1 VRLFSEGSSRTRAS
15 DSKGGDRIPVR
26 GGLQSATGPAAR
38 DGLGGTVTA
47 EIERARDAVLA
58 RLGEVPPVGV
68 VLGSGLGAFAESLT
82 DAARIPYHDIPGFPA
97 PSVAGHGGALVAGA
111 RGAARVLC
119 LSGRVH
125 LYEGHPPSRV
135 VFGVRL
141 LAALGCRAV
150 LLTNAAGATRADWSP
165 GSLVLLRDH
174 LNLTGQNPLVGP
186 DDPPFPRFPDMSAI
200 YDAELRTLAHESAR
214 EAAIS
219 LVDGVYAGVL
229 GPSYET
235 PAEIRMLSSLG
246 ADVVGMSTV
255 HEAIALRHR
264 GVRVGALSVVTNLA
278 AGLAE
283 RPLDHAEVQ
292 AVGALARGKL
302 QTLLTGW
309 LARVTVALRSGS

>member
-1 VRLFSEGSSRTRAS
+1 
-15 DSKGGDRIPVR
+15 
-26 GGLQSATGPAAR
+26 
-38 DGLGGTVTA
+38 VTA
-47 EIERARDAVLA
+47 EIERARDAVLHRVGDA
-58 RLGEVPPVGV
+58 PSTGV
-68 VLGSGLGAFAESLT
+68 VLGSGLGAFADSL
-82 DAARIPYHDIPGFPA
+82 AGAVRIPYRDIPGFPA
-97 PSVAGHGGALVAGA
+97 PSVAGHGGALIAGMRA
-111 RGAARVLC
+111 GARVLC

-174 LNLTGQNPLVGP
+174 INLTGQNPLAGP
-186 DDPPFPRFPDMSAI
+186 DEPPFPRFPDMSAV
-200 YDAELRTLAHESAR
+200 YDPELRALAHEAAR
-214 EAAIS
+214 DAAIP
-219 LVDGVYAGVL
+219 LVDGIYAGVL

-235 PAEIRMLSSLG
+235 PAEIRMLSTLG

-264 GVRVGALSVVTNLA
+264 GVRVGALSLVTNLA

-292 AVGALARGKL
+292 ALGVLSREKL
-302 QTLLTGW
+302 EALLTGW
-309 LARVTVALRSGS
+309 LTRIAGALRSEP